1 MDQLVLGVLTNTAM
15 KLEKTVP
22 ILYSSDIRQSLAYY
36 TDTLGFSGKWEWETP
51 PTFGGVVKDDVEIFF
66 CKEDQ
71 GHPGTWIS
79 VMLDDVDAYYA
90 QIKANG
96 ATIVSPPDSKPWNM
110 REMLVKDPDGHIIRF
125 GHRIECE
132 PEA

>member
-1 MDQLVLGVLTNTAM
+1 MT
-15 KLEKTVP
+15 LEKTVP
-22 ILYSSDIRQSLAYY
+22 ILYSADVARSLAYY
-36 TDTLGFSGKWEWETP
+36 IDVLGFSEKWEWDNP

-71 GHPGTWIS
+71 GHPGTWICLM
-79 VMLDDVDAYYA
+79 VDHVDAYYD

-96 ATIVSPPDSKPWNM
+96 ATILSAPADEPWQM
-110 REMLVKDPDGHIIRF
+110 REMSVQDPDGHILRI

-132 PEA
+132 PDV